1 MVDVRIE
8 GNTVVFDVRG
18 LHKLWALKSRIE
30 VPRGRIADVR
40 HDPAAARSWWKGWRA
55 PGTHVPG
62 LITAGTYYLHGE
74 RVFWDV
80 RDASRAVVV
89 ELDGHAYDRL
99 VIEVEDPA
107 AVVALLAPAA
117 G

>member
-8 GNTVVFDVRG
+8 GPTVVFEVRG

-30 VPRGRIADVR
+30 VPRRRIVGAR
-40 HDPAAARSWWKGWRA
+40 HDPTVARGCWKGWRM

-62 LITAGTYYLHGE
+62 LLIAGTFYLHGE

-80 RDASRAVVV
+80 RDAERAVVV

-99 VIEVEDPA
+99 VIEVADPA
-107 AVVALLAPAA
+107 AVVAMLTGA

>member
-1 MVDVRIE
+1 M
-8 GNTVVFDVRG
+8 FDVRG
-18 LHKLWALKSRIE
+18 LHQLWAFKRRIE
-30 VPRGRIADVR
+30 VPRRRVVGAR
-40 HDPAAARSWWKGWRA
+40 HDPEAARGWWKGWRM

-62 LITAGTYYLHGE
+62 LIIAGTYYLRGE

-80 RDASRAVVV
+80 CDAARAVVV
-89 ELDGHAYDRL
+89 ELDGHDYDRL

-107 AVVALLAPAA
+107 AVVALLSAA

>member
-1 MVDVRIE
+1 MVDVRTE
-8 GNTVVFDVRG
+8 GSSVVFDVGG
-18 LHKLWALKSRIE
+18 LHKFWALKSRIE
-30 VPRGRIADVR
+30 VRRRQVVGAR
-40 HDPAAARSWWKGWRA
+40 HDPTVVRGCWKGWRI

-62 LITAGTYYLHGE
+62 LIIAGTFYLHGE
-74 RVFWDV
+74 RIFWDV

-107 AVVALLAPAA
+107 AVVAMLAAA

>member
-1 MVDVRIE
+1 M
-8 GNTVVFDVRG
+8 FDVRG

-30 VPRGRIADVR
+30 VPRRRVVGAR
-40 HDPAAARSWWKGWRA
+40 HDPGVARGWWKGWRM

-107 AVVALLAPAA
+107 AVVALLTPAA

>member
-1 MVDVRIE
+1 M
-8 GNTVVFDVRG
+8 
-18 LHKLWALKSRIE
+18 
-30 VPRGRIADVR
+30 
-40 HDPAAARSWWKGWRA
+40 

-62 LITAGTYYLHGE
+62 LIIAGTYYRHGE

-80 RDASRAVVV
+80 RDASKAVVV
-89 ELDGHAYDRL
+89 ELDGHDYDRL

-107 AVVALLAPAA
+107 AVVALLERAA

>member
-1 MVDVRIE
+1 MVDVHVE
-8 GNTVVFDVRG
+8 GSTVTFEVRG
-18 LHKLWALKSRIE
+18 LHKLWALKGRIE
-30 VPRGRIADVR
+30 ARRRQVAGAR
-40 HDPAAARSWWKGWRA
+40 HDPSVARGCWKGWRM

-62 LITAGTYYLHGE
+62 LIIAGTFYLGGE

-107 AVVALLAPAA
+107 AVVAMLTAA